1 MSQNKYFG
9 NNSYFSLILVVI
21 VGALF
26 VGQILKGCSSRKKVY
41 SVNNHKWDKLIL
53 ILDQI
58 EKNYVDTID
67 YADLVEKIVPDIMQN
82 LDPHSLYLP
91 PVELQEAD
99 ESLQGNFSGIGIQFN
114 VPNDTAIVINVIQGG
129 PSQKAGLLSGD
140 RIITVDKDTVAGVK
154 INQDSLV
161 KKMKGP
167 LGSLVNI
174 GVKRDN
180 LTELLQFPIKRDKIP
195 VKSVDAA
202 IMVNDSLGY
211 IRLSKF
217 TKTSYKEFVDAMDK
231 LSGLGV
237 KELIFDLRDNTG
249 GYLDQALLLSNEFLS
264 KGELIVY
271 MEGLHRERQEFF
283 ADGRGKWKDIPLY
296 IIINENSASSSE
308 IFAGA
313 IQDNDRGTVVGRR
326 SYGKGLVQE
335 PIYFSD
341 NSGIRLTVA
350 RFYTPTGRSIQKPYS
365 DDYQYDI
372 YERYKHGEMVDA
384 DSIRRD
390 NSLMY
395 TTKGGKTVYGGGG
408 IIPDLFVPIDTVGVT
423 DFLISVNRKSLLMK
437 FRNSLAD
444 KYRKQLREV
453 KNLKELESLL
463 NNMNIPNEFL
473 IYAKANGVV
482 PKEGE
487 WDKSKEILVTQL
499 KGLTGR
505 YSVLDDNAFYPYIL
519 KIDNVIDSIKID
531 INK

>member
-1 MSQNKYFG
+1 M
-9 NNSYFSLILVVI
+9 
-21 VGALF
+21 GALF

-91 PVELQEAD
+91 PVELQEAE

-271 MEGLHRERQEFF
+271 MEGLHRER
-283 ADGRGKWKDIPLY
+283 
-296 IIINENSASSSE
+296 
-308 IFAGA
+308 
-313 IQDNDRGTVVGRR
+313 
-326 SYGKGLVQE
+326 
-335 PIYFSD
+335 
-341 NSGIRLTVA
+341 
-350 RFYTPTGRSIQKPYS
+350 
-365 DDYQYDI
+365 
-372 YERYKHGEMVDA
+372 
-384 DSIRRD
+384 
-390 NSLMY
+390 
-395 TTKGGKTVYGGGG
+395 
-408 IIPDLFVPIDTVGVT
+408 
-423 DFLISVNRKSLLMK
+423 
-437 FRNSLAD
+437 
-444 KYRKQLREV
+444 
-453 KNLKELESLL
+453 
-463 NNMNIPNEFL
+463 
-473 IYAKANGVV
+473 
-482 PKEGE
+482 
-487 WDKSKEILVTQL
+487 
-499 KGLTGR
+499 
-505 YSVLDDNAFYPYIL
+505 
-519 KIDNVIDSIKID
+519 
-531 INK
+531 

>member
-1 MSQNKYFG
+1 M
-9 NNSYFSLILVVI
+9 
-21 VGALF
+21 LF
-26 VGQILKGCSSRKKVY
+26 R
-41 SVNNHKWDKLIL
+41 
-53 ILDQI
+53 
-58 EKNYVDTID
+58 
-67 YADLVEKIVPDIMQN
+67 
-82 LDPHSLYLP
+82 
-91 PVELQEAD
+91 
-99 ESLQGNFSGIGIQFN
+99 SLQGNFSGSGIQFN

-408 IIPDLFVPIDTVGVT
+408 IIPDLFVPIDTV
-423 DFLISVNRKSLLMK
+423 DRKS
-437 FRNSLAD
+437 
-444 KYRKQLREV
+444 
-453 KNLKELESLL
+453 
-463 NNMNIPNEFL
+463 
-473 IYAKANGVV
+473 VV
-482 PKEGE
+482 
-487 WDKSKEILVTQL
+487 
-499 KGLTGR
+499 
-505 YSVLDDNAFYPYIL
+505 
-519 KIDNVIDSIKID
+519 
-531 INK
+531 